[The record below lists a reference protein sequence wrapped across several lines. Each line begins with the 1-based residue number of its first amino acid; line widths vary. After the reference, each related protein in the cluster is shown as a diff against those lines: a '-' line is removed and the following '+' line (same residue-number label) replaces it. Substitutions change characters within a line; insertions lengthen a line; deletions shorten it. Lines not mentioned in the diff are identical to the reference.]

1 MASSEQELRDM
12 PHSIPSYFRAL
23 GLGGWSLLD
32 GMLVT
37 LKNLFSRPVT
47 RQYPHEMRQLPE
59 RSRGTL
65 VLAAGPEGR
74 CTCTACQV
82 CEAVCPNNSIH
93 IESVRDPL
101 DQKKRLKGF
110 SWDSDRC
117 IYCGL
122 CVEACRF
129 NSLGW
134 SPEFEHAVADRKM
147 LVLDEREMVQA
158 WLRSVERAGTGA
170 KNIKEEGSND
180 E

>member
-1 MASSEQELRDM
+1 MASREQKQRDI
-12 PHSIPSYFRAL
+12 PHSLSTYCRAL
-23 GLGGWSLLD
+23 CLGGWSLLD

-47 RQYPHEMRQLPE
+47 RQYPHEMGQLPE

-65 VLAAGPEGR
+65 VLAAEPEGLR

-82 CEAVCPNNSIH
+82 CEVICPNNSIH
-93 IESVRDPL
+93 IESVRDPET
-101 DQKKRLKGF
+101 KKKHLKGYR
-110 SWDSDRC
+110 WDSDRC

-122 CVEACRF
+122 CVEACNF
-129 NSLGW
+129 NSLAW
-134 SPEFEHAVADRKM
+134 SPEFEHAVADRKG

-158 WLRSVERAGTGA
+158 WLRSVGRADAGA
-170 KNIKEEGSND
+170 KNVEDSDD